1 LTEKKLLPSVEDS
14 TIIFGAVMSH
24 VTLQL
29 QILLYYPLLKAIIFS
44 LSIQL
49 ELSNLI
55 VLYLTDGGMLFM
67 NTTILKVD
75 GMGRLRMEI

>member
-1 LTEKKLLPSVEDS
+1 MTQQLSALN
-14 TIIFGAVMSH
+14 H

-44 LSIQL
+44 TSIQL

-75 GMGRLRMEI
+75 GTERLQMEI

>member
-1 LTEKKLLPSVEDS
+1 
-14 TIIFGAVMSH
+14 
-24 VTLQL
+24 
-29 QILLYYPLLKAIIFS
+29 
-44 LSIQL
+44 
-49 ELSNLI
+49 